1 MPKDEMGL
9 VAQLGPQPRHGFIL
23 DRARGA
29 LKIGID
35 HDADGMLT
43 LAPDVIAVSNFHRR
57 KGGTLIEQGIQDKQS
72 QHGCNTKQGNL
83 GSKCF
88 GLCFFLCGLLLLLFD
103 FSLLF
108 SFVHD
113 FTLVDVNGC

>member
-1 MPKDEMGL
+1 MPEYEMGL
-9 VAQLGPQPRHGFIL
+9 VAQLGPQPGHGFIL
-23 DRARGA
+23 DSAGGT

-35 HDADGMLT
+35 HDADGMFT

-57 KGGTLIEQGIQDKQS
+57 EGGALIEQDIQDKQS

-113 FTLVDVNGC
+113 FTLVDVDGC